1 MNENPQM
8 TSLAMSVFNTIY
20 GWFVEHGYRPY
31 ITIVD
36 MAAEG
41 LVVPKVHAKDKQLI
55 VNIDPAA
62 VTHFLITEL
71 GLEFQGRFGGSVHRL
86 YVPWDCFMLSSP
98 DYTLPPIPMGVFFGF
113 PRASTNTP
121 AKPQPKKPTLT
132 VIK

>member
-41 LVVPKVHAKDKQLI
+41 LVVPKVHA
-55 VNIDPAA
+55 N
-62 VTHFLITEL
+62 
-71 GLEFQGRFGGSVHRL
+71 
-86 YVPWDCFMLSSP
+86 
-98 DYTLPPIPMGVFFGF
+98 FGF
-113 PRASTNTP
+113 PRASTNQP